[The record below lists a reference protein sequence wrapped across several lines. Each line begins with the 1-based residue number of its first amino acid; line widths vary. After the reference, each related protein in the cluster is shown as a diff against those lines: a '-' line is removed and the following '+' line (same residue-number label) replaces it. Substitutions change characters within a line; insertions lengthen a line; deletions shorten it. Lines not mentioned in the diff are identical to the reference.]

1 MSYKVRQKDIRAMIA
16 HEIALPL
23 AEAERLVK
31 TGERNYYDF
40 ERVSYSA
47 GVYGINGLVIEDR
60 TTGQM
65 YADAAR
71 TSLVFY
77 FA

>member
-16 HEIALPL
+16 HKIALPL
-23 AEAERLVK
+23 AEAESLVK

-40 ERVSYSA
+40 RKVCYSA
-47 GVYGINGLVIEDR
+47 GVYGINGLAIEDR
-60 TTGQM
+60 ITGQM
-65 YADAAR
+65 YAEASR
-71 TSLVFY
+71 SSLVFY